1 MEKIGRLLKEE
12 EQRFIGYSEIE
23 SRTTELGFPVSV
35 RTLRFYVDEGI
46 LPPPN
51 KVGKKPVYD
60 EDWILNILLSIH
72 IMKTR
77 LNRSLREIRI
87 ILGHLTESPTN
98 LADKLSLLYEE
109 YVKSN
114 ALKPVERDW
123 LIETVFDRLTG
134 KGGAPCQPSEVQL
147 MDFVSAIEEEGQ
159 WKQTDKG
166 PVWAPPPSENNDV
179 HIAVRQKNDNEGP
192 IKVKVR
198 RRGSDPEVP
207 EVRAVPKA
215 KSREAY
221 VELKEKQKKQRVVK
235 ARQIK
240 REAVEG
246 EIEVMPDVT
255 EPTEAL
261 PDDAITLLEA
271 RSREEFF
278 LSRFEMEFEQ
288 LEEILNPIS
297 EKLLPLSQRTCSP
310 LKRDHSANIIQQMK
324 ARHIY
329 DRELLDAIPLERASE
344 YHVYKKGFFGRG
356 ELQVV
361 VTGLTLS
368 PIDQF
373 LDKRFGQRP
382 LGPSD
387 IQRAISE
394 LVIQDGIFYYVGIYS
409 TTGWSKE
416 AQFHVPREKNLI
428 CNLIEKADDDLSWT
442 LHGQQ
447 DQRNQV
453 CRLFDPE
460 TDSEKIQ
467 RTKIYL
473 RESPK
478 LSLKGGHIV
487 IQNLV
492 EDLHLPVAL
501 VRQAIEQVAEDDE
514 ELMITQAAGFEIL
527 KRRRF

>member
-87 ILGHLTESPTN
+87 ILNHLTESPTN

-114 ALKPVERDW
+114 TLKPVQRDW

-134 KGGAPCQPSEVQL
+134 KVGDPCQPSEVQL
-147 MDFVSAIEEEGQ
+147 MNYVTAIEEKGS
-159 WKQTDKG
+159 WTHTAKG
-166 PVWAPPPSENNDV
+166 PIWDPPESRDV
-179 HIAVRQKNDNEGP
+179 HGDIHGHNEGGP
-192 IKVKVR
+192 IKVKIR
-198 RRGSDPEVP
+198 RRSSDPQVP
-207 EVRAVPKA
+207 STPSIKA
-215 KSREAY
+215 KAKIQAREAY
-221 VELKEKQKKQRVVK
+221 VELKEKQRKQRVVK

-240 REAVEG
+240 REIEG
-246 EIEVMPDVT
+246 DIEVMPDIT
-255 EPTEAL
+255 EPTEPL

-288 LEEILNPIS
+288 LEEILNPVS

-442 LHGQQ
+442 LHGQR

-460 TDSEKIQ
+460 TDSEKMHRI
-467 RTKIYL
+467 KKYL

-478 LSLKGGHIV
+478 LSLKGGHVV

-492 EDLHLPVAL
+492 EDLNLPVAL
-501 VRQAIEQVAEDDE
+501 VRQSIDQLAEDDE
-514 ELMITQAAGFEIL
+514 HLIITQAAGFEIL